1 MARAIRDLKY
11 WIEEAAPALL
21 IIFPT
26 KTSRDEAFL
35 PSIQMAKAIRDLKSW
50 IDEAAPAL
58 LLISRTKTSNSL
70 PLETIPEEK
79 DSDDCNEDL

>member
-26 KTSRDEAFL
+26 KASRSPL
-35 PSIQMAKAIRDLKSW
+35 
-50 IDEAAPAL
+50 
-58 LLISRTKTSNSL
+58 
-70 PLETIPEEK
+70 LETIPEEE
-79 DSDDCNEDL
+79 DSNDCDDDL